1 MDLIASSGT
10 ESAELI
16 GLRLRQSGLWLDTA
30 LDTARQASPD
40 DRNRDDDRNREASAA
55 LHNQTLEAPGPS
67 PRRYLTLKLSVRAIS
82 RGASKDAAGGLGS
95 PKYGG
100 AISRG
105 ASKDAAGG
113 LGSPKYGGL
122 ACLAAHA
129 WAVGSQLRAIREA
142 VVVAASLKRS
152 LVLPRLTCHCDRD
165 PSGTLS
171 ELLTTAR
178 CQLPTAEAEHY
189 LPFECPLEHLLNLV
203 AWTDA
208 ASRDAIYTLLPA
220 STVLPA
226 ASTPLTPAALATALA
241 RAGAPASQ
249 PLDTAGEEEPTA
261 VVLELAW
268 PTTGDVARPSS
279 ELGRE
284 LDFVNQSAAARQ
296 SSELGREL
304 DRLLSPQATFPTGSE
319 LERVLSL
326 GRRGEQLERLLS
338 LGSPKYGK
346 LERLLSLGPAGGWC
360 ISCATVRVPP
370 SFLAFGDEIDEI
382 DEMARSPDAISDGGS
397 KRGGGAGC
405 RFCLNFTR
413 LLALEESYA

>member
-100 AISRG
+100 
-105 ASKDAAGG
+105 
-113 LGSPKYGGL
+113 LESPKYGGFE
-122 ACLAAHA
+122 CLAAHA
-129 WAVGSQLRAIREA
+129 WAVGNQLRAIREA
-142 VVVAASLKRS
+142 FMTAAFLKRS

-165 PSGTLS
+165 PSGTLT
-171 ELLTTAR
+171 ELISKGR

-189 LPFECPLEHLLNLV
+189 LPFECPLEHLLNLG
-203 AWTDA
+203 AWADA
-208 ASRDAIYTLLPA
+208 AARDATYTLLPA

-241 RAGAPASQ
+241 RASPPASQ
-249 PLDTAGEEEPTA
+249 PLGAVLGEEEPTA
-261 VVLELAW
+261 SAVVLELTW
-268 PTTGDVARPSS
+268 PTLRTTPPTLKTTPRELTRPTTGDAQGDAPLSAIARVSS

-284 LDFVNQSAAARQ
+284 L
-296 SSELGREL
+296 
-304 DRLLSPQATFPTGSE
+304 
-319 LERVLSL
+319 
-326 GRRGEQLERLLS
+326 ERLLA
-338 LGSPKYGK
+338 
-346 LERLLSLGPAGGWC
+346 LGPAGGWC
-360 ISCATVRVPP
+360 TSCATVRVPP
-370 SFLAFGDEIDEI
+370 SLLAFGDEIN
-382 DEMARSPDAISDGGS
+382 EMARSPDAISDRGS
-397 KRGGGAGC
+397 TRGGGASC

-413 LLALEESYA
+413 LLGRT

>member
-95 PKYGG
+95 
-100 AISRG
+100 R
-105 ASKDAAGG
+105 
-113 LGSPKYGGL
+113 KYGGL

-189 LPFECPLEHLLNLV
+189 LPFECPLEHLLNLA

-208 ASRDAIYTLLPA
+208 AARDAMYTLLPA

-304 DRLLSPQATFPTGSE
+304 DRLLSPQATLPTGSE

>member
-30 LDTARQASPD
+30 LDTARQASQD
-40 DRNRDDDRNREASAA
+40 DRNRDDDRNREASAD

-82 RGASKDAAGGLGS
+82 RGASKDA
-95 PKYGG
+95 
-100 AISRG
+100 
-105 ASKDAAGG
+105 DGG

-189 LPFECPLEHLLNLV
+189 LPFECPLEHLLNLA

-208 ASRDAIYTLLPA
+208 AARDATYTLLPA

-284 LDFVNQSAAARQ
+284 LD
-296 SSELGREL
+296 
-304 DRLLSPQATFPTGSE
+304 RLLSPQATLPTGSE

>member
-30 LDTARQASPD
+30 LDTARQASP
-40 DRNRDDDRNREASAA
+40 DDRNREASAA

-82 RGASKDAAGGLGS
+82 RGASKDAAE
-95 PKYGG
+95 
-100 AISRG
+100 
-105 ASKDAAGG
+105 G

-189 LPFECPLEHLLNLV
+189 LPFECPLEHLLNLA

-208 ASRDAIYTLLPA
+208 AARDAMYTLLPA

-284 LDFVNQSAAARQ
+284 LDFVNQSAAARPQ
-296 SSELGREL
+296 SSELGREQDFVNQSAAARQSSEL
-304 DRLLSPQATFPTGSE
+304 GREQERLLSPQATFPTGSE